1 MQQIIQEE
9 IVRIQPKGLI
19 TIPKNLRIRLGFEE
33 SQLAR
38 IKSEKGRL
46 IIEPVKTIP
55 YQVRSYSDKEIK
67 EFLEEDEKETKELK
81 KLDLFL
87 QPVDRQNFCNGQKKI
102 K

>member
-1 MQQIIQEE
+1 M
-9 IVRIQPKGLI
+9 
-19 TIPKNLRIRLGFEE
+19 RIRLGFEE